1 MGIVSFVDKTC
12 KNRFRHGRISQT
24 LRYFMGREGMRK
36 FWSSWVQKWSSW
48 IGDRDLELS
57 LRRHLSDRG
66 FSGDTARFENLRLAA
81 VQRPGWVQVFVFTVH
96 ARRRGGKE
104 EDINTLFGLVRQ
116 DERYSRL
123 EICTYETRETRNVM
137 FREWSSDLIRLRN
150 SNP

>member
-1 MGIVSFVDKTC
+1 
-12 KNRFRHGRISQT
+12 
-24 LRYFMGREGMRK
+24 MRK
-36 FWSSWVQKWSSW
+36 LWSSWVQKWSSW

-104 EDINTLFGLVRQ
+104 QDINTLFGLVRQ

-123 EICTYETRETRNVM
+123 EICTYETRATRNAM